1 MSSVRRRGRC
11 TPLVCSSSAFDCE
24 HPGLADRRPALRTE
38 LTIDEC
44 NSTARVCKLGLRK
57 LQPDD
62 WLALVSVVWYTL
74 LIVSLNQVFFSGGS
88 NFMTAEEEA
97 ALTPYTTAQ
106 RVAGSKWVLV
116 LEEMM
121 VLTVWTCKLAMLTL
135 YYRLTYVE
143 SASPLERW
151 PEPPC

>member
-1 MSSVRRRGRC
+1 MSIPISP
-11 TPLVCSSSAFDCE
+11 TAD
-24 HPGLADRRPALRTE
+24 HPPALGTE
-38 LTIDEC
+38 LTIDERD
-44 NSTARVCKLGLRK
+44 STARVVKRGIRK

-62 WLALVSVVWYTL
+62 WLALASVLWYTL

-135 YYRLTYVE
+135 YYRMTYVE
-143 SASPLERW
+143 SRSF
-151 PEPPC
+151 